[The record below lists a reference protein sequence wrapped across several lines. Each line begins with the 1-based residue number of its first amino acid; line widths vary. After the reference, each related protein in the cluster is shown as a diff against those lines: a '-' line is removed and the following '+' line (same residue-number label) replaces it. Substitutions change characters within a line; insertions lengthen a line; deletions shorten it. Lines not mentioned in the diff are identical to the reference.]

1 MSLVAFCFIILQ
13 HYFATFFSFVYLP
26 WFSTLLLHL
35 FLVSFYYPLF
45 VFLMLQCFIV
55 VFFQF
60 CFHLTP
66 LGVWKWQYNSREGGA
81 RTMKDLKLKN
91 PFNISMQLKR
101 PQNIL
106 LLLHANNKNV
116 AATCE
121 KWYCFQ
127 CYLSV
132 AALEHQAATTIDKV
146 VAKCLY
152 PFFVNPCFY

>member
-1 MSLVAFCFIILQ
+1 MIFYIVA
-13 HYFATFFSFVYLP
+13 ASFFSF
-26 WFSTLLLHL
+26 LLLSFICIFDAAMFYCCF
-35 FLVSFYYPLF
+35 FLL
-45 VFLMLQCFIV
+45 
-55 VFFQF
+55 F
-60 CFHLTP
+60 CFHFTP

-106 LLLHANNKNV
+106 LLLHTNNKNV

-132 AALEHQAATTIDKV
+132 AALEHQAATTIDEV